1 MKTIKLTDK
10 QADALLTALSVYGTD
25 CHSNLWSCEEMG
37 DKEEAKEYRKQI
49 RSLRLVVDKLG
60 YVPNF

>member
-25 CHSNLWSCEEMG
+25 CHSNLWSCEEIG

>member
-1 MKTIKLTDK
+1 MQIKLTDK
-10 QADALLTALSVYGTD
+10 QVDSLLVALSVYGTD
-25 CHSNLWSCEEMG
+25 CHSNLYSCEQMG

-49 RSLRLVVDKLG
+49 RSLRIVVDKLG

>member
-10 QADALLTALSVYGTD
+10 QVDSLLDALTVYGTD
-25 CHSNLWSCEEMG
+25 CHTNINSYEETG
-37 DKEEAKEYRKQI
+37 DKELVKEYRKQI